1 MTDPKDSSDNM
12 LSEPPKQKKARRRVV
27 RVLGWL
33 LKAAVGQLIAY
44 YVRHW
49 TA

>member
-1 MTDPKDSSDNM
+1 MTNPKDSSENR
-12 LSEPPKQKKARRRVV
+12 LTEPPKQKMRRRVV

-49 TA
+49 TD